1 MAQRDSYGMNRP
13 LQGAYTRV
21 RLSADEDFEER
32 VRRPSDLRP
41 AKFKREGLHRSQV
54 NHKHHHSHQDIEP
67 LVELK
72 HLHVKHHRDSQA
84 WEEHIHFLW
93 SIVNIVVT
101 GGALAFSIIT
111 ALYAFGIDCPAET
124 CSYKIYIT
132 NTFFSTTTSGSVSG
146 WPVAT
151 QRVNFDEVVQY
162 PVDKDAFSFSHYY
175 ECMWTAK
182 MADSLCDNSTV
193 LTYAS
198 CLKGTEATS
207 AALTTCNAL
216 SGSLSKSWPSAEEY
230 LQCLFGF
237 PVMRNSI
244 SARASTNVFRSCLAK
259 TMWPF
264 FEVQQGVDTPL
275 FLGSFNWIIMLAVG
289 LVCMT
294 SFAVYTVSPVEEG
307 MVKLGEPTY
316 FMRLGSLWVTIS
328 TVWNVVFLVIFFV
341 VAVRDGTVF
350 DADGGLP
357 TTVSTSVIS
366 IFVLTVCVFYFGSI
380 LIEAKDFRFGAHIYH
395 YVSTK
400 GLKRHGHILR
410 DVDGADGR
418 ADGGDDVIA
427 EEGSVNFK
435 LGGLMP
441 RPALEV
447 YSITPEDV
455 AKFYTPPLLPA
466 WADGYFADACIFLG
480 MAGATGHVTTDQ
492 AWNIFFIV
500 MLYRI
505 LNMLIA
511 RYMYQCFMN
520 NLSLPSA
527 VNESYHSIVTHPQQA
542 MNDRQSKADG
552 EASSSDA
559 DAPHLNIQVMALSTQ
574 FAAILLFAALCVV
587 VFNVDSPLADV
598 PLFRLFFIF
607 CFMIPE
613 GLRILVHVA
622 CQLRKPHPNQVPW
635 KLLNAFFFIWTYD
648 IAIRVVFIMV
658 VIWNVSKEHGSRTYL
673 GEASVQLMDTYPLVL
688 GLA

>member
-1 MAQRDSYGMNRP
+1 MAQRDSYGMSRP

-21 RLSADEDFEER
+21 RLSADEDYEER

-41 AKFKREGLHRSQV
+41 AKFKREGMHKSQV
-54 NHKHHHSHQDIEP
+54 NNHRHSHGHHDA
-67 LVELK
+67 ELK
-72 HLHVKHHRDSQA
+72 HIHPKKTNEGTP
-84 WEEHIHFLW
+84 WEARIHFWW
-93 SIVNIVVT
+93 SIVNLVVT
-101 GGALAFSIIT
+101 AGALGFSVIA

-124 CSYKIYIT
+124 CNYRIYIT
-132 NTFFSTTTSGSVSG
+132 NTFFSTTKTGGLSGG

-162 PVDKDAFSFSHYY
+162 PTDKDSFAFSHYF

-182 MADSLCDNSTV
+182 MADNLCDNSTV
-193 LTYAS
+193 VTYSA
-198 CLKGTEATS
+198 CLKDTAATS
-207 AALTTCNAL
+207 SALTACNTL
-216 SGSLSKSWPSAEEY
+216 SGSQSQSWPSAEDY
-230 LQCLFGF
+230 LHCLFGF
-237 PVMRNSI
+237 PVMGNSV
-244 SARASTNVFRSCLAK
+244 SVRASQNVFRSCLAK

-275 FLGSFNWIIMLAVG
+275 FLGSFNWIILLAVG
-289 LVCMT
+289 LVFMT
-294 SFAVYTVSPVEEG
+294 SFAVYTASPVEEG

-316 FMRLGSLWVTIS
+316 YMRLGSMWVTVS
-328 TVWNVVFLVIFFV
+328 TAWNAVFLVLFFV
-341 VAVRDGTVF
+341 VAVRDGSVF
-350 DADGGLP
+350 DANGGLP

-366 IFVLTVCVFYFGSI
+366 IFVLTVSVFYFGS
-380 LIEAKDFRFGAHIYH
+380 LLMEARDFKFGAHIYH
-395 YVSTK
+395 YVTTR

-418 ADGGDDVIA
+418 ADEEDVSP
-427 EEGSVNFK
+427 EESQVTFK
-435 LGGLMP
+435 LGSLMP

-447 YSITPEDV
+447 YTISPEDV
-455 AKFYTPPLLPA
+455 AQFYTPPLLPA

-500 MLYRI
+500 MLYRL

-520 NLSLPSA
+520 NLSLPNA
-527 VNESYHSIVTHPQQA
+527 VNETYHNIVTHPHQA
-542 MNDRQSKADG
+542 MNDRQGKNSQSDGASDSDG
-552 EASSSDA
+552 E
-559 DAPHLNIQVMALSTQ
+559 APHLNIQVMALSTQ
-574 FAAILLFAALCVV
+574 FAAILLFAALCSI
-587 VFNVDSPLADV
+587 VFNADSPLSDV

-613 GLRILVHVA
+613 ALRILVHVV

-635 KLLNAFFFIWTYD
+635 RLLNFFFFIWTYD
-648 IAIRVVFIMV
+648 LAFRVIFIMV

-673 GEASVQLMDTYPLVL
+673 GEASVQLLDTYPLAL
-688 GLA
+688 GVI